1 MCDHTP
7 TPFLV
12 PSVGR
17 GVKRNAANAAKAIWE
32 ELKNMR
38 AEDKYDK
45 YSGPSGD
52 LEIAISSPS
61 EVELAVLEGQDASE
75 SAKISAP
82 EFDEEAADDDVDEG
96 VNAIEPSCSFYLWS
110 GWL

>member
-1 MCDHTP
+1 M
-7 TPFLV
+7 
-12 PSVGR
+12 
-17 GVKRNAANAAKAIWE
+17 KRNAANAAKAVWE

-75 SAKISAP
+75 SAQISAP
-82 EFDEEAADDDVDEG
+82 KFDEEAADDDVNEG
-96 VNAIEPSCSFYLWS
+96 VNAIEPSSGPFCLW
-110 GWL
+110 